1 MSCAVPGKG
10 GRNLYVCSSAVSINS
25 RSYYLMVEYYEDMTG
40 IHTRTGNMYCVDAE
54 TGALY
59 QAAIDDNGYYSV
71 VSF

>member
-1 MSCAVPGKG
+1 
-10 GRNLYVCSSAVSINS
+10 
-25 RSYYLMVEYYEDMTG
+25 MVEYYEDMTG